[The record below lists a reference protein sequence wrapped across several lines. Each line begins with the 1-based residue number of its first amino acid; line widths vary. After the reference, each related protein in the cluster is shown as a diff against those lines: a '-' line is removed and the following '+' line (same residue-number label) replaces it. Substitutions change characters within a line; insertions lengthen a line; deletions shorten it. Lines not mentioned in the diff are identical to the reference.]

1 MIALDTVDRAITVRQ
16 PYAQCIASGRKLVEN
31 RGRPTS
37 YRGPIA
43 IHAAQAEHER
53 GKTDPRVIALYGVD
67 PAVDMPRGAIVG
79 VAELV
84 DCHPAED
91 QGPGRSCCEPWGAA
105 VYVTKAGAVRAFHLV
120 LDQAVLLV
128 RPVPARGS
136 LTLPWLLP
144 VEPVDVRGQVRAAL
158 AEAVTR

>member
-1 MIALDTVDRAITVRQ
+1 MIALDTVDRAVTVRQ
-16 PYAQCIASGRKLVEN
+16 PYAQCIASGRKLIEN

-43 IHAAQAEHER
+43 IHAAQAEHPR

-67 PAVDMPRGAIVG
+67 PAVDMPRGAVVG

-84 DCHPAED
+84 DCHPAENRA
-91 QGPGRSCCEPWGAA
+91 PGRTCCEPWGEPT
-105 VYVTKAGAVRAFHLV
+105 YKGGHCFHYV

-144 VEPVDVRGQVRAAL
+144 VAPVDVRGQVRAAL
-158 AEAVTR
+158 AEAVTLS